1 MQEII
6 TIALAMGIPS
16 ALTGLF
22 IRRFEKRFDEKEKAR
37 QECNVLVIQG
47 VRAAIS
53 LGEASA
59 IALRDGKTNGETKE
73 ALEYAKNTKYEIND
87 FLIKQSAKNIA

>member
-1 MQEII
+1 MEII
-6 TIALAMGIPS
+6 VTVILSMGIPS
-16 ALTGLF
+16 SLLAIFLS
-22 IRRFEKRFDEKEKAR
+22 RFEKRMDEKDKAR
-37 QECNVLVIQG
+37 EECNVLVIQG

-73 ALEYAKNTKYEIND
+73 ALDFAKESKHNIND
-87 FLIKQSAKNIA
+87 FLVKQGVKSIY